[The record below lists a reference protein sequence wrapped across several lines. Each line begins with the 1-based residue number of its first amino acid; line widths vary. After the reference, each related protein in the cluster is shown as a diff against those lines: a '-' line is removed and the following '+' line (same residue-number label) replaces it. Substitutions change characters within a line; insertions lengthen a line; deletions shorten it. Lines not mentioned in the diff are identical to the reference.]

1 VRASS
6 SPAQPAMGSVG
17 AHASQ
22 GALTPRA
29 GRCRGLRTA
38 LLLAVGALLLTTAS
52 VRLSPYARTRMQTAR
67 LISAMTGIPLVE
79 PAPAPASPI
88 EGLASDRLAAQAV
101 AGDQG
106 DAETGDAARPD
117 LASVALVPTPV
128 ALPTRLVIPA
138 ISVDARIVPISQRL
152 VKEDGASLAVPRV
165 PTRYAAGWHDGSAA
179 LGVPGNTVLSGH
191 NAGYGEV
198 FRDLYLLKAG
208 NTPYLHTVSE
218 VILLREEGR
227 TVEAR
232 RRNARYVEQTSDER
246 LTLVTCHPYG
256 SLRYRLIVVAHP
268 RISSTG
274 LTARRALSED

>member
-1 VRASS
+1 
-6 SPAQPAMGSVG
+6 MGSVG

-106 DAETGDAARPD
+106 DAETSDAARPD

-128 ALPTRLVIPA
+128 APPTRLVIPA

-198 FRDLYLLKAG
+198 FRDLYLLKVGDKIIAYSG